1 MPTNKQLLRKVEV
14 LGKVELSGEDEV
26 EMREAERS
34 AHQLVDWWG
43 VLNLGRGVL
52 LVGSGVVGEVWAAA
66 TQWE

>member
-34 AHQLVDWWG
+34 AHQLVDWGG

-52 LVGSGVVGEVWAAA
+52 LVGSGVVGVWASLG
-66 TQWE
+66 